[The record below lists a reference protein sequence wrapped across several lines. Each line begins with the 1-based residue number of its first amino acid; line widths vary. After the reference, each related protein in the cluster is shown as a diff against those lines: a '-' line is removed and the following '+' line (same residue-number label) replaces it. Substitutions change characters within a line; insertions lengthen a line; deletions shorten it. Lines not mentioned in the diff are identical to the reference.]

1 MYMDNDNNFVQKSLE
16 DDDTLK
22 EFRVKLSFNK
32 HVSCKN
38 ILIFFF

>member
-1 MYMDNDNNFVQKSLE
+1 MYMDNDNFVQKSLE

-32 HVSCKN
+32 HVSC
-38 ILIFFF
+38 

>member
-22 EFRVKLSFNK
+22 EFRVKLSQENFPALR
-32 HVSCKN
+32 
-38 ILIFFF
+38 I